1 MQEPPARFKERQKFY
16 RQSQPKQRHPEPTPA
31 QLAKRRAKKAKKWA
45 KKFRNKL
52 KTWASEMRE
61 DMTPAEAVIWEYM
74 KIWEGKYRPVAQ
86 RPLGKY
92 IADFAWR
99 KFMLVVEV
107 DGGYHLNPDQ
117 RAKDKIREL
126 DMKRMG
132 YSTLR
137 FTNEQCLENTWEV
150 VQIIGQRLG
159 LFKEPEPVYV
169 PPPINEFDEMLF
181 AAVKKPC

>member
-1 MQEPPARFKERQKFY
+1 MEPPARFKERQWLYKKS
-16 RQSQPKQRHPEPTPA
+16 RPKQRHPEPTPA
-31 QLAKRRAKKAKKWA
+31 QLEKRRAKLAKKRA

-52 KTWASEMRE
+52 KVWAAEMRE
-61 DMTPAEAVIWEYM
+61 EMTPAEASIWEYM
-74 KIWEGKYRPVAQ
+74 KTWEGKYRPVPQ

-126 DMKRMG
+126 TKCYLMP
-132 YSTLR
+132 
-137 FTNEQCLENTWEV
+137 FTNQQIMSLETRQKGDGSW
-150 VQIIGQRLG
+150 QLK
-159 LFKEPEPVYV
+159 F
-169 PPPINEFDEMLF
+169 MLDQSLTS
-181 AAVKKPC
+181 V

>member
-1 MQEPPARFKERQKFY
+1 MKKR
-16 RQSQPKQRHPEPTPA
+16 PTPPTA
-31 QLAKRRAKKAKKWA
+31 QQKEKRRAKAARKWA
-45 KKFRNKL
+45 KKFRRKL
-52 KTWASEMRE
+52 KGWAAENRAE
-61 DMTPAEAVIWEYM
+61 MTPAEAAIWEYM
-74 KIWEGKYRPVAQ
+74 KIWDGRYRPVAQ

-132 YSTLR
+132 YATIR

-150 VQIIGQRLG
+150 VKIIGERIG
-159 LFKEPEPVYV
+159 LFKEPAPIVV
-169 PPPINEFDEMLF
+169 PPPVNEFDEMLF
-181 AAVKKPC
+181 AAVRRPLSDADCHASQPLDI

>member
-1 MQEPPARFKERQKFY
+1 MRRPKPKKPQQKPNKN
-16 RQSQPKQRHPEPTPA
+16 S
-31 QLAKRRAKKAKKWA
+31 KKWA
-45 KKFRNKL
+45 KKFRRKL
-52 KTWASEMRE
+52 KGWATENRNE
-61 DMTPAEAVIWEYM
+61 MTPAEAAIWEYM
-74 KIWEGKYRPVAQ
+74 KAWEGRYRPVAQ
-86 RPLGKY
+86 RPLWKY

-117 RAKDKIREL
+117 CAKDKIREL

-132 YSTLR
+132 YTTLR

-150 VQIIGQRLG
+150 VKIIGERIG
-159 LFKEPEPVYV
+159 LFKEPAPIVV

-181 AAVKKPC
+181 AAVHRPAPPPSP